1 MLKRLIKLC
10 VSSLV
15 WVGDVLMEGIRR
27 ILRLPPHRKFVILYY
42 HGISASEKEPFAR
55 QMRMLAETANPAPC
69 DRENGGRR
77 EVAVTFDDG
86 FLSICDHALPVLTK
100 ERIPATIFVP
110 TGYLGTAPGW
120 LRKESLA
127 ARKEIVMTPEQIGA
141 IASDPLITIGSH
153 TITHPRVSELDS
165 EAALA
170 ELRDSML
177 ELEKI
182 TGKKV
187 SLFSF
192 PHGAFSERDLELARE
207 AGYERVF
214 GIHPALASE
223 DFLSGRVAVDPSDW
237 TWEFRLKFSGAY
249 RWQTWF
255 KPQNG

>member
-1 MLKRLIKLC
+1 MLKRLVKLC

-15 WVGDVLMEGIRR
+15 WAGDCLADGLRR
-27 ILRLPPHRKFVILYY
+27 IRRLPPHQKSVILYY
-42 HGISASEKEPFAR
+42 HGISSSEKEPFAR
-55 QMRMLAETANPAPC
+55 QMRMLAEAANTAPSGRTNGSGC
-69 DRENGGRR
+69 D
-77 EVAVTFDDG
+77 VAVTFDDG
-86 FLSICDHALPVLTK
+86 FLSVCDHALPVLKK

-120 LRKESLA
+120 LKKESLA
-127 ARKEIVMTPEQIGA
+127 ARKETVMTPQQIGA

-165 EAALA
+165 ETALA
-170 ELRDSML
+170 ELRDSKL

-187 SLFSF
+187 ALFSF
-192 PHGAFSERDLELARE
+192 PHGAFSHRDLDLARQ

-214 GIHPALASE
+214 GIHPALAS
-223 DFLSGRVAVDPSDW
+223 DAFLSGRVAVDPSDW
-237 TWEFRLKFSGAY
+237 PWEFRLKFCGAY

-255 KPQNG
+255 KRQNG